1 MQAHTKERE
10 FKVGDYVV
18 YPGHGVG
25 QIRSIEIKEI
35 MGEPNQ
41 FYSLKILDGGMT
53 ISVPEQNVQKVGIRH
68 LISNDEAENV
78 LGFLKKP
85 AESNLKS
92 TVQLTWNRRHRDYMD
107 KIKTGSIYEIAKVL
121 RGLFHLSSDKELSF
135 GERKML
141 DQAHNLLIKEMALAK
156 STSEKEM
163 SKTVDNIFLKVH

>member
-1 MQAHTKERE
+1 MEKEMN

-25 QIRSIEIKEI
+25 QIRSIETKEI
-35 MGEPNQ
+35 MGEPNN

-53 ISVPEQNVQKVGIRH
+53 ISVPQQNVDRVGIRH
-68 LISNDEAENV
+68 LISNDEVEDV

-85 AESNLKS
+85 IESGLKH
-92 TVQLTWNRRHRDYMD
+92 TVQLTWNRRHREYMD

-156 STSEKEM
+156 RTSESEM
-163 SKTVDNIFLKVH
+163 TKTVGQIFKLKSS

>member
-1 MQAHTKERE
+1 MEDMQKEE
-10 FKVGDYVV
+10 HFKVGDYVV

-25 QIRSIEIKEI
+25 QILSIETKEI
-35 MGEPNQ
+35 VGEPNQ
-41 FYSLKILDGGMT
+41 FYSLKILDGGMI
-53 ISVPEQNVQKVGIRH
+53 ISIPQQNVDKVGIRH
-68 LISNDEAENV
+68 LISNDEAEDV

-85 AESNLKS
+85 MESGLKD

-156 STSEKEM
+156 STSESEM
-163 SKTVDNIFLKVH
+163 SKTVGRIFAK